1 MPSRTPGRWVLI
13 HDCGHQCLDTVAEV
27 FIHTGYSNWITRRP
41 TAGVYDDRAMKPAI
55 PFAYQATE
63 CPVALGNLLEILCPL
78 HYKFLS
84 VIRSFMLS
92 PQNFSS
98 KPLLKMRIML

>member
-1 MPSRTPGRWVLI
+1 MLRIAVINSVASSRMTNCRQHVQEI
-13 HDCGHQCLDTVAEV
+13 VR
-27 FIHTGYSNWITRRP
+27 FKGYSNWITRRP